1 MSVLNE
7 ALPLHS
13 RASTCNS
20 RVRITSLQNV
30 PYYRFLYE
38 KVENKCF
45 HLRDRLRNIT
55 DGLIEANRLQE
66 RANEDGR
73 EFSLSP
79 VNQASQERVWC
90 CGRVC
95 NEGDTG
101 NLNPYSVALEGANG
115 R

>member
-1 MSVLNE
+1 M
-7 ALPLHS
+7 
-13 RASTCNS
+13 
-20 RVRITSLQNV
+20 
-30 PYYRFLYE
+30 YE